1 MADRFVKGTL
11 ILTAAGL
18 MVKIL
23 ASVNRIFLS
32 RLLGGEG
39 IGLYQL
45 AYPLYNLLVGIVA
58 AGIPAAMSLIVAR
71 YAAKK
76 EWGSVHRVVTVS
88 FPFLALL
95 GLAVSLA
102 AYGLIPCLFSSG
114 LIKDERALVPMLFC
128 VPALLL
134 TVPLA
139 GLRGYFQGFQEMRPT
154 ALSQI
159 LEQFF
164 RVAFMLVLSVW
175 LLPKGLAMAA
185 GGAIFGVAPGALMGL
200 LFLLFCYRR
209 QQLAWKRE
217 GRDLTLKSP
226 ISGFF
231 IIRELVSLA
240 LPVTLSTLM
249 IPLVGLVEIILV
261 PDRLLAAGFTVA
273 ASTTALG
280 YLTGMAMPLVNMGTI
295 PTNSLAW
302 STVPAISEAYA
313 LGDSEAVRNKART
326 ALRILILFTLPAAVG
341 MYLLGTPISQVLYGM
356 KAAGPVVSFLAPSVF
371 FLGLHQV
378 TAAILQ
384 GLGRPKI
391 PMLNMFLGLAVKIG
405 VLWIFAAQP
414 QWNVIGAALATDLGL
429 ALSAFMN
436 LAAAYRLA
444 RIALPVKTLLR
455 ALMASLLMGG
465 AALWVNRTLLVKL
478 GLVTSTLG
486 AVGAG
491 ALLYG
496 FLLLV
501 LGEGSLRALKKKR
514 RHHG

>member
-71 YAAKK
+71 YAAQK
-76 EWGSVHRVVTVS
+76 EWGSVRRVVTVS
-88 FPFLALL
+88 FPFLVFL

-102 AYGLIPCLFSSG
+102 AYGLIPCLFSAG
-114 LIKDERALVPMLFC
+114 LIKDERAFVPMLFC
-128 VPALLL
+128 VPALFL

-185 GGAIFGVAPGALMGL
+185 GGAIFGAAPGALIGL

-209 QQLAWKRE
+209 QQHAWKRE
-217 GRDLTLKSP
+217 GRDLTLKEP
-226 ISGFF
+226 ISVPF
-231 IIRELVSLA
+231 ILRELVSLA

-302 STVPAISEAYA
+302 STVPAISEAHA
-313 LGDSEAVRNKART
+313 LGDCDAVRNKART
-326 ALRILILFTLPAAVG
+326 ALRILILFTFPAAVG
-341 MYLLGTPISQVLYGM
+341 MYLLGTPVSQVLYGM
-356 KAAGPVVSFLAPSVF
+356 KAAGPVVSALAPSVF

-391 PMLNMFLGLAVKIG
+391 PMVNMFLGLAVKVG
-405 VLWIFAAQP
+405 VLWVLAAQP
-414 QWNVIGAALATDLGL
+414 RWNVIGAAHQKG
-429 ALSAFMN
+429 
-436 LAAAYRLA
+436 RQ
-444 RIALPVKTLLR
+444 
-455 ALMASLLMGG
+455 
-465 AALWVNRTLLVKL
+465 
-478 GLVTSTLG
+478 
-486 AVGAG
+486 
-491 ALLYG
+491 
-496 FLLLV
+496 
-501 LGEGSLRALKKKR
+501 
-514 RHHG
+514 

>member
-175 LLPKGLAMAA
+175 LLPKGLAWRQVEPSSEQLRGPLGVALPSFLLPTPAARLEA
-185 GGAIFGVAPGALMGL
+185 GGQGPYPQITHFRIFYHP
-200 LFLLFCYRR
+200 
-209 QQLAWKRE
+209 
-217 GRDLTLKSP
+217 
-226 ISGFF
+226 
-231 IIRELVSLA
+231 
-240 LPVTLSTLM
+240 
-249 IPLVGLVEIILV
+249 
-261 PDRLLAAGFTVA
+261 
-273 ASTTALG
+273 
-280 YLTGMAMPLVNMGTI
+280 
-295 PTNSLAW
+295 
-302 STVPAISEAYA
+302 
-313 LGDSEAVRNKART
+313 
-326 ALRILILFTLPAAVG
+326 
-341 MYLLGTPISQVLYGM
+341 
-356 KAAGPVVSFLAPSVF
+356 
-371 FLGLHQV
+371 
-378 TAAILQ
+378 
-384 GLGRPKI
+384 
-391 PMLNMFLGLAVKIG
+391 
-405 VLWIFAAQP
+405 
-414 QWNVIGAALATDLGL
+414 
-429 ALSAFMN
+429 
-436 LAAAYRLA
+436 
-444 RIALPVKTLLR
+444 
-455 ALMASLLMGG
+455 
-465 AALWVNRTLLVKL
+465 
-478 GLVTSTLG
+478 
-486 AVGAG
+486 
-491 ALLYG
+491 
-496 FLLLV
+496 
-501 LGEGSLRALKKKR
+501 
-514 RHHG
+514 